1 MEGLLI
7 RDVVFFALIKNNF
20 FSSFFCVQYPFT
32 ASQTKSKPFYNEDG
46 TLLGDVQMMSQ
57 QCPFRYAAFDAL
69 NTYILEF
76 PYGDGDRLAML
87 LILPVRNAS
96 LESVFNG
103 LRTVAVER
111 IYAQLYKYDEFGDS
125 IIKLPRFNIDTGLHL
140 QTFLRQMGIVDVFD
154 AGRAQLPKMSK
165 QPMYISNV
173 YQRAILQ
180 VDEVGTIAAAA
191 TYANAI
197 DLSYPM
203 EFIFN
208 RPFGFMITDRLT
220 HSILFAGHVRDPTE
234 PSSS

>member
-1 MEGLLI
+1 
-7 RDVVFFALIKNNF
+7 
-20 FSSFFCVQYPFT
+20 
-32 ASQTKSKPFYNEDG
+32 
-46 TLLGDVQMMSQ
+46 MMTQ
-57 QCPFRYAAFDAL
+57 QCPFRYAAFDTI
-69 NTYILEF
+69 NTYILEL

-87 LILPVRNAS
+87 LIYPVRNAS

-103 LRTVAVER
+103 LRTLSIEK
-111 IYAQLYKYDEFGDS
+111 IYAQLYKYEEFGDS
-125 IIKLPRFNIDTGLHL
+125 IINLPRFNIDTGLHL
-140 QTFLRQMGIVDVFD
+140 QTFLRQIGIVDVFD

-173 YQRAILQ
+173 YHRAILQ

-203 EFIFN
+203 EFTLN

-220 HSILFAGHVRDPTE
+220 HSILFAGHVRDPTAT
-234 PSSS
+234 S